1 MKDPI
6 NLDRFQ
12 QVRVIALVA
21 VLISLVA
28 VLLLVSGCSPT
39 NTVEPSQEAVETTSV
54 EVVEPTVAPE
64 PAEDAVPSEWIAAL
78 TKAQMY
84 VDTMPFSEQGLYE
97 QLTSEYG
104 EKFSP
109 EAARYALNLVEADW
123 NAEALEAAL
132 VYQNDMAMSP
142 DAIHEQLVHPNGN
155 QFTNEQADYAVA
167 NLP

>member
-6 NLDRFQ
+6 SHAKYQRST
-12 QVRVIALVA
+12 VITIV
-21 VLISLVA
+21 V
-28 VLLLVSGCSPT
+28 VLLALFGVLMFVSGCSTT
-39 NTVEPSQEAVETTSV
+39 NTVEPSQEVVETTSV
-54 EVVEPTVAPE
+54 EVVEPTATPE
-64 PAEDAVPSEWIAAL
+64 PTEDAVPSEWIAAL

-97 QLTSEYG
+97 QLTAEMG
-104 EKFSP
+104 EQFSP

-123 NAEALEAAL
+123 NEEALEAAMIYL
-132 VYQNDMAMSP
+132 EDLHMSP

-155 QFTNEQADYAVA
+155 QFTQEQADYAIA

>member
-6 NLDRFQ
+6 NLDHFQ
-12 QVRVIALVA
+12 QIRAIALVA
-21 VLISLVA
+21 VLTSLVA
-28 VLLLVSGCSPT
+28 VLLLVSGCSTT

-54 EVVEPTVAPE
+54 EVVEPTATPE
-64 PAEDAVPSEWIAAL
+64 PTEDAVPSEWIAAL

-97 QLTSEYG
+97 QLTAEMG
-104 EKFSP
+104 EQFSP

-142 DAIHEQLVHPNGN
+142 EAIRDQLVHQNGN
-155 QFTNEQADYAVA
+155 QFTQEQADYAVA

>member
-12 QVRVIALVA
+12 LRLITLSA

-54 EVVEPTVAPE
+54 AVVEPTVAPE

-142 DAIHEQLVHPNGN
+142 EAIRDQLVHQNGN
-155 QFTNEQADYAVA
+155 QFTQEQADYAVA

>member
-12 QVRVIALVA
+12 LRLITLSA

-84 VDTMPFSEQGLYE
+84 VDTMPFSEQGLYD
-97 QLTSEYG
+97 QLTSDYG

-142 DAIHEQLVHPNGN
+142 EAIRDQLVHQNGN
-155 QFTNEQADYAVA
+155 QFTQEQADYAIA

>member
-12 QVRVIALVA
+12 LRLITLSVVLV
-21 VLISLVA
+21 SLVA

-155 QFTNEQADYAVA
+155 QFTQEQADYAIA

>member
-12 QVRVIALVA
+12 LRLITLSA

-142 DAIHEQLVHPNGN
+142 EAIRDQLVHQNGN
-155 QFTNEQADYAVA
+155 QFTQEQADYAIA

>member
-12 QVRVIALVA
+12 LRLITLSA

-142 DAIHEQLVHPNGN
+142 EAIRDQLVHQNGN
-155 QFTNEQADYAVA
+155 QFTQEQADYAVA

>member
-1 MKDPI
+1 MKEPI
-6 NLDRFQ
+6 NLDHFQ
-12 QVRVIALVA
+12 RRLITLSAA
-21 VLISLVA
+21 LISLVA
-28 VLLLVSGCSPT
+28 VLLLVSGCSTT
-39 NTVEPSQEAVETTSV
+39 NTVEPSPEAAETTSI
-54 EVVEPTVAPE
+54 EAVEPTVAPE
-64 PAEDAVPSEWIAAL
+64 PTEDAVPSEWIAAL

-84 VDTMPFSEQGLYE
+84 VDTMPFSEQGLYD

-142 DAIHEQLVHPNGN
+142 EVIRDQLVNQNGN
-155 QFTNEQADYAVA
+155 QFTQEQADYAVA

>member
-12 QVRVIALVA
+12 LRLITLSA

-155 QFTNEQADYAVA
+155 QFTNEQADYAIA

>member
-1 MKDPI
+1 MKDNTP
-6 NLDRFQ
+6 LTRVRQQARFNIFTY
-12 QVRVIALVA
+12 V
-21 VLISLVA
+21 ISLIAIVFAIMVLTACSSAEPETPVA
-28 VLLLVSGCSPT
+28 EAETTVA
-39 NTVEPSQEAVETTSV
+39 TVEPTP
-54 EVVEPTVAPE
+54 EPT
-64 PAEDAVPSEWIAAL
+64 EDAVPSEWVAAL

-84 VDTMPFSEQGLYE
+84 VDTMPFSEQGLYD

-142 DAIHEQLVHPNGN
+142 EAIRDQLVHQNGN
-155 QFTNEQADYAVA
+155 QFTQEQADYAVA

>member
-6 NLDRFQ
+6 SHAKYQRST
-12 QVRVIALVA
+12 VITIV
-21 VLISLVA
+21 V
-28 VLLLVSGCSPT
+28 VLLALFGVLMFVSGCSTT
-39 NTVEPSQEAVETTSV
+39 NTVEPSPEAAETTSV
-54 EVVEPTVAPE
+54 EVVEPTTTPE
-64 PAEDAVPSEWIAAL
+64 PTEDAVPSEFLAAVA
-78 TKAQMY
+78 KAQLY
-84 VDTMPFSEQGLYE
+84 VDTMPFSEKGLYD

-132 VYQNDMAMSP
+132 MYQNDMAMSP
-142 DAIHEQLVHPNGN
+142 EAIRDQLVHQNGN
-155 QFTNEQADYAVA
+155 QFTQEQADYAVA

>member
-12 QVRVIALVA
+12 LRLITLSA

-155 QFTNEQADYAVA
+155 QFTQEQADYAIA